1 MPAVR
6 GGIIEMEV
14 LNIHE
19 RELEADPVQAG
30 ALIDS
35 LSSPQDRLWPKHTW
49 PKMALDRPLGPGA
62 AGGHG
67 PIRYFVEQYA
77 PGEFIR
83 FRFNGPKGFDGF
95 HEYEIISTSKQSTLL
110 RHTLRMHARGPA
122 ILSWPLLYRPM
133 HDALLEDSLATA
145 QVSLG
150 LNPQIRTWPLWVKAL
165 RWIVSAGKARSQ
177 VLPGPREAHRIRD
190 IQTNGTD
197 RRKE

>member
-1 MPAVR
+1 
-6 GGIIEMEV
+6 MEV

-19 RELEADPVQAG
+19 RVLEADPVQAG

-35 LSSPQDRLWPKHTW
+35 LSSPQDRLWPTHTW
-49 PKMALDRPLGPGA
+49 PKMAFDRPLGPGA

-77 PGEFIR
+77 PGKSIN
-83 FRFNGPKGFDGF
+83 FRFTGPKGFDGF
-95 HEYEIISTSKQSTLL
+95 HEYEIIGTSKQSTLL
-110 RHTLRMHARGPA
+110 RHTLRMHARSLA

-133 HDALLEDSLATA
+133 HDALLEDSLTAA

-150 LNPQIRTWPLWVKAL
+150 LTPQIRAWPPWVKVL
-165 RWIVSAGKARSQ
+165 RWIVSGGKARSQ
-177 VLPGPREAHRIRD
+177 VLPGRRDAHRPD
-190 IQTNGTD
+190 HAQTNDTD